1 MKSQKLFLILIALFA
16 GCALNVFAQQETDR
30 DRTRDA
36 WQRPQEV
43 FDALALKPGHRV
55 ADVGCGSGYFTF
67 RLAAQVGVGG
77 KVFAVDIEQKAVDK
91 VRIRKDRERLEQI
104 EPILGESGDPHLPN
118 DLDSVL
124 IVDSYHEFRD
134 YDRMMQAIF
143 RAMRPGARLVIIDG
157 EGPVGRPRTEYHRL
171 HTIPADLIKEEIS
184 GNGFAFKESRPG
196 FYDAA
201 YGKKMYFLVFEK
213 PALNRI
219 PEHEVCSGLNNSKG
233 VH

>member
-77 KVFAVDIEQKAVDK
+77 KVFAVKSSKRPLTRFVSERTASAWSKSNLSWERAVI
-91 VRIRKDRERLEQI
+91 RIC
-104 EPILGESGDPHLPN
+104 
-118 DLDSVL
+118 
-124 IVDSYHEFRD
+124 
-134 YDRMMQAIF
+134 RM
-143 RAMRPGARLVIIDG
+143 
-157 EGPVGRPRTEYHRL
+157 
-171 HTIPADLIKEEIS
+171 IS
-184 GNGFAFKESRPG
+184 TQ
-196 FYDAA
+196 
-201 YGKKMYFLVFEK
+201 
-213 PALNRI
+213 
-219 PEHEVCSGLNNSKG
+219 C
-233 VH
+233 